1 MVVTERRRVDT
12 LGEESSNLSGEKAA
26 LRGAL
31 RIVESENATLGDTF
45 RKMRGIFQREG
56 RAALIPLP
64 DSPPAT
70 SVVRRLMDE
79 DVSSFR
85 SKATTAASTSAH
97 ERRGCASSNKA
108 VRATSP
114 VPPHYRGRAALYP
127 SLAPRAKAIR
137 RGRTDHSR
145 SVSTYH
151 SLRAT

>member
-1 MVVTERRRVDT
+1 MIATERRRVAT
-12 LGEESSNLSGEKAA
+12 LGEELSNLSEEKAA

-31 RIVESENATLGDTF
+31 RIVESENATLRDTC
-45 RKMRGIFQREG
+45 REMRGIFQREG

-70 SVVRRLMDE
+70 SVVRTLMGE

-97 ERRGCASSNKA
+97 ERQGSVSSTKA
-108 VRATSP
+108 VRTTSP
-114 VPPHYRGRAALYP
+114 VPCGRAALRP
-127 SLAPRAKAIR
+127 SPAPRAKAGR
-137 RGRTDHSR
+137 RDSTDNSR
-145 SVSTYH
+145 STSTYH